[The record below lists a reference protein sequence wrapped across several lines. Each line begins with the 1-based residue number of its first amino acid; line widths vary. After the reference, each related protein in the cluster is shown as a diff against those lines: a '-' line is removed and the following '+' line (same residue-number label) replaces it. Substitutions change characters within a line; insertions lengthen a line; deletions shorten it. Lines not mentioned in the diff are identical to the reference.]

1 MARPGSKKHSMR
13 RRKKA
18 DRPVLEADRSSLI
31 SSPKAPIRK
40 EEADMSRAE
49 RAETW
54 VILFI
59 VLILV
64 LGILIL

>member
-1 MARPGSKKHSMR
+1 MAGQGSRNHSMR

-18 DRPVLEADRSSLI
+18 DRLVLEADRRTLI

-49 RAETW
+49 RTETW

>member
-1 MARPGSKKHSMR
+1 M
-13 RRKKA
+13 
-18 DRPVLEADRSSLI
+18 LEADRSSLI

-49 RAETW
+49 RTETW

-64 LGILIL
+64 LGIVIL

>member
-1 MARPGSKKHSMR
+1 
-13 RRKKA
+13 
-18 DRPVLEADRSSLI
+18 VLEADRRTLI

-49 RAETW
+49 RTETW